1 MMETEQSQTIVP
13 AMSGPMTMAM
23 DDAIG
28 SRQKDGARGRA
39 SGKDHST
46 SVVLQGYLLFANGG
60 TC

>member
-1 MMETEQSQTIVP
+1 MIEIEQSQAIVP
-13 AMSGPMTMAM
+13 AMSGPWTMAM
-23 DDAIG
+23 DDAVG

-39 SGKDHST
+39 LGKDRST